1 MLINL
6 RHEDIAENGFNE
18 PHDVALYM
26 ASSELMG
33 ELKTILK
40 ILKNNKLSTFPY

>member
-6 RHEDIAENGFNE
+6 RHENIAENGFNE
-18 PHDVALYM
+18 PQDVALYV
-26 ASSELMG
+26 ASSEVIG

-40 ILKNNKLSTFPY
+40 ILKSNKLSTFQH